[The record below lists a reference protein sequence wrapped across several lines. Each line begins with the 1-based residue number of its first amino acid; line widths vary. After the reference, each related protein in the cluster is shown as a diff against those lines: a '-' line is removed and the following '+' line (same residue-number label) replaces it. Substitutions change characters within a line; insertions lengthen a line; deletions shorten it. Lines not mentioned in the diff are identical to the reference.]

1 MKPIRLFF
9 YVLLIFFHL
18 ALVAFAFSLD
28 DSVAQSLAESA
39 GTIRTITLIG
49 LAMFLIVFAWAMFD
63 RRHYQSKIAKLEAEK
78 NEIKAQVYDMK
89 QREDQIDEEIK
100 SFESSLEPKKSIPED
115 PSDTDQKKL
124 T

>member
-1 MKPIRLFF
+1 M
-9 YVLLIFFHL
+9 
-18 ALVAFAFSLD
+18 VAFAFSLD

-49 LAMFLIVFAWAMFD
+49 LAMFLIVFAWAMLD
-63 RRHYQSKIAKLEAEK
+63 RRLYQSKIAKLEAEK

-89 QREDQIDEEIK
+89 RREDQIDEEIK
-100 SFESSLEPKKSIPED
+100 SFESSYEPKKSTPED
-115 PSDTDQKKL
+115 SSDTDQKKL

>member
-9 YVLLIFFHL
+9 YVLLFFFHL

-49 LAMFLIVFAWAMFD
+49 LAMFLIVFAWAMLD
-63 RRHYQSKIAKLEAEK
+63 RRLYQSKIAKLEAEK

-89 QREDQIDEEIK
+89 RREDQIDEEIK
-100 SFESSLEPKKSIPED
+100 SFESSFEPKKSTPED
-115 PSDTDQKKL
+115 SSDTDQKKL

>member
-9 YVLLIFFHL
+9 YVVLIFFHL

-28 DSVAQSLAESA
+28 ESVAQGLAESA
-39 GTIRTITLIG
+39 STIRTITLIG

-63 RRHYQSKIAKLEAEK
+63 RQRYQSKIAKLEAEK

-89 QREDQIDEEIK
+89 RREDQIDEEIK
-100 SFESSLEPKKSIPED
+100 SFESSLEPKKDTPED
-115 PSDTDQKKL
+115 PSDTDQKRL